1 MLKSTPSL
9 RSPLSSSSSRL
20 TIASVGRSWELTEPR
35 NAELK
40 EYIASGVSKEQFMT
54 RMKSALPTAPPASIQ
69 PPLSQPAPPQTEP
82 VTVQPVPTT
91 QPNHAP
97 ASIPAQ
103 AAPPTSTNARVQAFL
118 DQRAAAVAEKKNR
131 DETATATAAAVVKK
145 PDAQSK
151 HAEALK
157 KKQREAREE
166 RQRILKAI
174 EDDKVARKAQKAEAE
189 SIRRASMASE
199 NRPDSALFAP
209 ARQSTPPAGKP
220 SEHCALR
227 VRLFDGSTIRNRFS
241 SNDTLK
247 DVRKWVNE
255 TREDG
260 KLPFVFKVLL
270 TPLPSRT
277 VDIADETKSLQ
288 ELELA
293 PSSTLILLRP
303 ARKYKAGFSS
313 SEKAA
318 AGEPQRNVFQRLI
331 AFILAIING
340 FLSTITSFLSNPLSP
355 AGPSSASGSSSS
367 QTSQSQAAADAAR
380 RRGGKVAGLDHAD
393 ERRNEQ
399 QFYNG
404 NSVGLVRPV
413 FLLTRKRSANRS
425 YLDQLRAQNRRWR
438 VGGSYWI

>member
-1 MLKSTPSL
+1 
-9 RSPLSSSSSRL
+9 
-20 TIASVGRSWELTEPR
+20 
-35 NAELK
+35 
-40 EYIASGVSKEQFMT
+40 MT
-54 RMKSALPTAPPASIQ
+54 RIKAALPIAPPTSSQPLPFQ
-69 PPLSQPAPPQTEP
+69 PPRTQTEP
-82 VTVQPVPTT
+82 VAAQAVSNI
-91 QPNHAP
+91 QPNPAP
-97 ASIPAQ
+97 ASIPNQ
-103 AAPPTSTNARVQAFL
+103 ASSPASTNARVQSFL
-118 DQRAAAVAEKKNR
+118 DQRAAAVAEKKSR
-131 DETATATAAAVVKK
+131 DEAAAATATAVVKK

-209 ARQSTPPAGKP
+209 ARQSTPPTGKP

-227 VRLFDGSTIRNRFS
+227 VRLFDGSTIRDRFS

-247 DVRKWVNE
+247 DVRKWVND

-260 KLPFVFKVLL
+260 KLPFIFKVLL

-303 ARKYKAGFSS
+303 PRKYKAGFSS

-331 AFILAIING
+331 ALILAIING
-340 FLSTITSFLSNPLSP
+340 FLSTVTSFLSNPLSP
-355 AGPSSASGSSSS
+355 TSPSAASGSSTS
-367 QTSQSQAAADAAR
+367 QTSQSQAAAEAAR
-380 RRGGKVAGLDHAD
+380 RRGGKVAGLDHGD

-404 NSVGLVRPV
+404 NSVSLVRAVLFPHASKA
-413 FLLTRKRSANRS
+413 LTVH
-425 YLDQLRAQNRRWR
+425 AQTNFEPRTDD
-438 VGGSYWI
+438 GE

>member
-1 MLKSTPSL
+1 
-9 RSPLSSSSSRL
+9 
-20 TIASVGRSWELTEPR
+20 
-35 NAELK
+35 
-40 EYIASGVSKEQFMT
+40 MT
-54 RMKSALPTAPPASIQ
+54 RMKSALPTAPPASSQ
-69 PPLSQPAPPQTEP
+69 PPLSQPAIPQTEP
-82 VTVQPVPTT
+82 VAVQAVSTI

-103 AAPPTSTNARVQAFL
+103 PSAPTSTNARVQAFL
-118 DQRAAAVAEKKNR
+118 DERAVAVAEKKRR
-131 DETATATAAAVVKK
+131 DEVAAAAAAAAAATAVKK

-174 EDDKVARKAQKAEAE
+174 EDDKVARKAQKAEVE

-199 NRPDSALFAP
+199 QRPDPTLFAP
-209 ARQSTPPAGKP
+209 ARQSPPPTGKR

-227 VRLFDGSTIRNRFS
+227 VRLFDGSTIRSGFS

-260 KLPFVFKVLL
+260 KQPFVFKVLL

-303 ARKYKAGFSS
+303 ARKYKAAFSS

-318 AGEPQRNVFQRLI
+318 AGEPQANVFQRLI
-331 AFILAIING
+331 AYILAILNG

-355 AGPSSASGSSSS
+355 ARPSAASGSSTS

-404 NSVGLVRPV
+404 NSVSLVRAV
-413 FLLTRKRSANRS
+413 FPPTRKRSANRPCPRPTS
-425 YLDQLRAQNRRWR
+425 SPGQTKASRWFMMDLIME
-438 VGGSYWI
+438 GGGMGV